1 MIADIRHHLEAR
13 PFEPFT
19 IVLSSGDRHQIAT
32 ADHANVGPSGSR
44 MIVWFDDDGSV
55 TLSGLHIVAIE
66 KLPSS
71 KRGAA

>member
-19 IVLSSGDRHQIAT
+19 IVLSSGDRYQIST
-32 ADHANVGPSGSR
+32 ADHANVGPSGGR
-44 MIVWFDDDGSV
+44 MVVWFDDDGSV

-66 KLPSS
+66 KLSSS